1 MFHFFYS
8 IYNLFAQFFDMKAVD
23 MWNLVIYVVVTSGGA
38 VLNCVCQCFTFPF
51 LCSMLLV

>member
-38 VLNCVCQCFTFPF
+38 VLNYSLHWRTKHQQTKIYN
-51 LCSMLLV
+51 